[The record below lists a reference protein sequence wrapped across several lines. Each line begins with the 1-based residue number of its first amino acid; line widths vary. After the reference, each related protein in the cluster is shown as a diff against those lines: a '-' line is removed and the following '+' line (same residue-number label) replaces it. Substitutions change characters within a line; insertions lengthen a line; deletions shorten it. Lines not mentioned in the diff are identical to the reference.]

1 MKRLRENFF
10 AGGVWGGG
18 WGKEMQG
25 HDPKSGVAAFRFPL
39 VVSQHLCYS
48 SVGCHAAIQI

>member
-1 MKRLRENFF
+1 MKRLREKFLQ
-10 AGGVWGGG
+10 GGGGGG

-25 HDPKSGVAAFRFPL
+25 HDPKSGIAAFRFPL

-48 SVGCHAAIQI
+48 CVGCHAAIQI